1 MLNIMCFIVLSVIK
15 YDVSCKDNCFFVCLS
30 TFLYDVKCC
39 SCCVVVFLSIYK
51 FKILVFCFGGWFIGM
66 YFCGRNS
73 RGVKV
78 WVWIVILTND

>member
-1 MLNIMCFIVLSVIK
+1 MMLSVFNCC
-15 YDVSCKDNCFFVCLS
+15 VSVIGCCG
-30 TFLYDVKCC
+30 KCC

-73 RGVKV
+73 GGCKSLGLDCH
-78 WVWIVILTND
+78 INK